1 MGGVKNGSCEISDGI
16 PCAWMSVYERLKA
29 QDRLDCI
36 LEIKPASNWQNQ
48 TPRTIVQEE
57 YATRPT
63 DK

>member
-1 MGGVKNGSCEISDGI
+1 
-16 PCAWMSVYERLKA
+16 MSVYERLKA